1 MATFGKTDVGGTSLY
16 TSSVYAN
23 AMEFTMGSVG
33 GTLSSISVY
42 IIPAGVNVK
51 AALYAASFG
60 ALLATE
66 VAPVTSTGNGW
77 VHIPMPAT
85 SLTANVNYCLAFKV
99 DCSFQVVFKGDNT
112 GNQKHERSGTTYA
125 AAWVDPFGGSND
137 VWEFSIYATYTP
149 SATLKTVTDSLGL
162 SDTILRHKPEVAVI
176 DSVGASDAVLGNKA
190 PLIVDDAVSLADLV
204 EIITGVI
211 IKTVLDTIGLADQ
224 ALVNKPV
231 AVADTV
237 NVLDAILRHRPSV
250 AVADVI
256 GAAEAVLVSKLLMV
270 ADYVSLID
278 VLKVLKTLNV
288 SDEVSLVD
296 AISTPSR
303 VLRVLDGVGFADGS
317 LVNKTLQV
325 TENVSLVEVVEV
337 GVGGVKKTR
346 LFLILGDLA
355 VQLTGD

>member
-1 MATFGKTDVGGTSLY
+1 MATFGKTTVGGTSLY

-42 IIPAGVNVK
+42 ITPSGVNVK

-66 VAPVTSTGNGW
+66 VAPVASTGNDW

-85 SLTANVNYCLAFKV
+85 SLTANTSYCLAFKV

-149 SATLKTVTDSLGL
+149 SVTLKTVTDLFGL
-162 SDTILRHKPEVAVI
+162 SDSVLRHKPSVAVSEEI
-176 DSVGASDAVLGNKA
+176 GASDAVLGNKN
-190 PLIVDDAVSLADLV
+190 PLIVADAVSLADLV
-204 EIITGVI
+204 EVVTGTI
-211 IKTVLDTIGLADQ
+211 MKIVLDTIGTADL

-231 AVADTV
+231 VIADTV
-237 NVLDAILRHRPSV
+237 SVLDAVFRHKPSV
-250 AVADVI
+250 SVLDAVN
-256 GAAEAVLVSKLLMV
+256 AAEAVLVSKLLMV
-270 ADYVSLID
+270 ADSVSLAD
-278 VLKVLKTLNV
+278 VLKVLKALNV
-288 SDEVSLVD
+288 SDGVSLVD
-296 AISTPSR
+296 AVYTPSR
-303 VLRVLDGVGFADGS
+303 VLRALDAVGVADGA
-317 LVNKTLQV
+317 LVHKTLMV
-325 TENVSLVEVVEV
+325 TETVSLVEVAEV
-337 GVGGVKKTR
+337 GTGVKKTR
-346 LFLILGDLA
+346 LFLIIGDLA